1 MAVPAIALLTAGGA
15 SWVYNQYLKNRGP
28 SWAAGAAISILIL
41 AEAFV
46 TIPGL
51 PMPTTWG
58 AATDRARLL
67 AQDTGPVLILPLG
80 SGLDEPDARMLVD
93 QIHHG
98 RPLVNGPMPP
108 SSSTAPMSY
117 AQFTKTPGLRHLSA
131 CETNANA
138 TAPSNKTAAF
148 RHLRAYGID
157 TIYLDVELADKVSSG
172 GQAYRACIESLLNTA
187 QSSSGSLWV
196 YAVPAAS

>member
-1 MAVPAIALLTAGGA
+1 
-15 SWVYNQYLKNRGP
+15 
-28 SWAAGAAISILIL
+28 
-41 AEAFV
+41 
-46 TIPGL
+46 
-51 PMPTTWG
+51 
-58 AATDRARLL
+58 
-67 AQDTGPVLILPLG
+67 
-80 SGLDEPDARMLVD
+80 MLVD

-117 AQFTKTPGLRHLSA
+117 AQFTKTLGLRHLSA

-138 TAPSNKTAAF
+138 TAPTNRAAVF

-172 GQAYRACIESLLNTA
+172 GQAYRACIESLLNAA

-196 YAVPAAS
+196 YEVPAAS